1 MLLNI
6 EYEVGDFTS
15 KSFFV
20 ASFKKQKLKKNKNQ
34 KLLTLAFN
42 LIGHKSVEIPE
53 VKSYFWHYFLWSYG
67 HSSGE

>member
-6 EYEVGDFTS
+6 EYKVGDFTS

-20 ASFKKQKLKKNKNQ
+20 ASLKKQ

-53 VKSYFWHYFLWSYG
+53 VKSYF
-67 HSSGE
+67 